1 MDDASNRNNNED
13 DKIIRN
19 KYVFN
24 NMSRMIG
31 RYNRVIVETL
41 GLLGCCVTWLVN
53 ISPTFRR
60 EVTPPYSWTH
70 NQEHEGSKF
79 LRNVGKAAQQPRRP
93 CPSIRK
99 HVCN

>member
-1 MDDASNRNNNED
+1 MDDASNRNNNEE

-60 EVTPPYSWTH
+60 EVTPPYSRTIT
-70 NQEHEGSKF
+70 
-79 LRNVGKAAQQPRRP
+79 RNMKAVSSFETSGRRRNNLEDLVP
-93 CPSIRK
+93 Q
-99 HVCN
+99 